1 MYSRC
6 IRCRRSLG
14 KNRELPHLPV
24 GGRVAFDSAKGR
36 VWVICERC
44 DQWNLVPIEERWE
57 ILGECD
63 TVAKTAE
70 VHGPGDHLAIARTS
84 SGLEL
89 LRVGAMSDADVANW
103 RYGRQLVE
111 RRRLLWWI
119 VLAFMG
125 VAGALGLRAG
135 VALGSGWLGLYVAVL
150 TGALFGFAWAN
161 PPHLRPIRI
170 ALDQRAIVVWPWRI
184 GDLAIGQRG
193 AHGRPAIVVP
203 GRPERQLTGGDAAEL
218 LARMLPVMNDADCA
232 STSLGLKFG
241 PTYGVDL
248 VRQAVDRATHA
259 EHAARDAGLRP
270 WEVIAADNT
279 GIVLRYMSL
288 TDRLALE
295 IAATEEIEQ
304 RELARSAERAGPTW
318 QEEELIAGIADDL
331 LVPEQIRARLERAKD
346 Q

>member
-6 IRCRRSLG
+6 IRCSRSLG
-14 KNRELPHLPV
+14 KNRELPHLPI
-24 GGRVAFDSAKGR
+24 GRRVSFDSEKGR
-36 VWVICERC
+36 VWVICARC

-57 ILGECD
+57 ILAECD
-63 TVAKTAE
+63 KVAASAE
-70 VHGPGDHLAIARTS
+70 VRGAGDHLAMARTS

-89 LRVGAMSDADVANW
+89 LRVGGMSDADVANW

-111 RRRLLWWI
+111 RQRLLWWI
-119 VLAFMG
+119 VLAFLG

-135 VALGSGWLGLYVAVL
+135 VALGSGWLGLYVAGAV
-150 TGALFGFAWAN
+150 GALFWQTWSD

-184 GDLAIGQRG
+184 SDLTIGERD
-193 AHGRPAIVVP
+193 AHGRTSIVIP
-203 GRPERQLTGGDAAEL
+203 GRPRRQLTGGDAAEL

-241 PTYGVDL
+241 PTHGVDL
-248 VRQAVDRATHA
+248 VRQAVDRATRA
-259 EHAARDAGLRP
+259 EHAAREAGLRP
-270 WEVIAADNT
+270 WEVIAADNAGT
-279 GIVLRYMSL
+279 VLQWMSL

-295 IAATEEIEQ
+295 IAVTEEVEQ
-304 RELARSAERAGPTW
+304 RELARSAARAEPTW